1 MKAKAGLIAA
11 IASAIACA
19 GGTAMAQGAP
29 HDAVAAEAAFAEARA
44 LLRQGNYAEACPKL
58 ETSYAL
64 DPALGTLLNLGDC
77 FERTGRTASAW
88 VRYRE
93 AAGMAVQQN
102 QRERE
107 GIARVRIA
115 ALEPRLCRLVVEA
128 SDRPGLEVRRDGAL
142 VASAALG
149 LPVPIDPGPH
159 VVEAS
164 APGGAPFRARIDVKA
179 PERGAPCPQSVVAIP
194 AILEGERAAPAAAP
208 RAPLSPTAIDLGP
221 PTSAL
226 AGGGPS
232 PPSTWRAPHTVA
244 VAVAA
249 GGLVAMSVTT
259 IFALQA
265 SGTKSDADARCTTA
279 GCTPEGKTLL
289 ADAGQ
294 SADIATVTFVI
305 GAALLTTGAVLW
317 LVSPSLRSSSSAS
330 ASASATTRVAELA
343 GGLRF

>member
-1 MKAKAGLIAA
+1 MKVAGLCAGIA
-11 IASAIACA
+11 IAIAVGCA
-19 GGTAMAQGAP
+19 SGNAMAQGAA

-44 LLRQGNYAEACPKL
+44 LIRQGKYTEACPKL

-93 AAGMAVQQN
+93 AAAMAVQQN

-107 GIARVRIA
+107 GIARDRIA

-128 SDRPGLEVRRDGAL
+128 ADRPGLEVRRDGAL

-164 APGGAPFRARIDVKA
+164 APGGTAFRARIDVKA
-179 PERGAPCPQSVVAIP
+179 PERGAPCPQTVVAVP
-194 AILEGERAAPAAAP
+194 AMLEGEHAAPAVAQIA
-208 RAPLSPTAIDLGP
+208 PTAVDAGP
-221 PTSAL
+221 SRAAH
-226 AGGGPS
+226 AGGGPL
-232 PPSTWRAPHTVA
+232 PPAPWGASHTIA
-244 VAVAA
+244 VAAAA
-249 GGLVAMSVTT
+249 GGLVAIGAST

-265 SGTKSDADARCTTA
+265 SSTKSDADALCTSA
-279 GCTPEGKTLL
+279 GCTSEGKSLL

-317 LVSPSLRSSSSAS
+317 LASPSFRASS
-330 ASASATTRVAELA
+330 SATTRVAELA